1 MQELERG
8 LDTILDAYDNNA
20 GQEHGD
26 VQGPSAPQPAASKKK
41 APRPSKK
48 PRGAG
53 SSQGTAP
60 CYT

>member
-41 APRPSKK
+41 APRTSKK
-48 PRGAG
+48 PRAAG
-53 SSQGTAP
+53 SSQRTAP